1 MNKEKTET
9 RQGNVKAK
17 DKEKSF
23 GGRKKKEGNTKMR
36 RKTKRSKEEE
46 KKKCMMKFKRSYAKS

>member
-1 MNKEKTET
+1 MNKEKTDT

-36 RKTKRSKEEE
+36 EENGDRRTQLKIFPE
-46 KKKCMMKFKRSYAKS
+46 SSTV